1 MLNPITYTEQVVR
14 DFLRYQLTT
23 YPFADEPLHRQMRD
37 LLNLEVTRN
46 TPLLKGPYIKLSGAF
61 KRGATLDAL
70 VREKLLH
77 RDLLGRAPHRQTY
90 AHQQAAIEA
99 IVRDRRTTLVATGTG
114 SGKTECF
121 LYPIISRC
129 LQLRDEDAAPGI
141 VAILVYP
148 MNALAEDQLGRL
160 RRLLA
165 GTGVSF
171 GMYVGKTFEHK
182 DQAGG
187 VRLNLGAGVADY
199 DAEVSRLRET
209 KVDRPVHPHEERVTR
224 EEMRTAGK
232 QPRILLTNVKQLE
245 LLLTRAQDTELF
257 SGARLDYLVFDEAHT
272 FSGALGAESACL
284 IRRLRSFC
292 GRERHE
298 TVCIATSATIAD
310 PAHGEAAGREFAA
323 RFFGVDHQQVALIGE
338 QYEPDTWAP
347 RRRPTPAPADPPA
360 TLARVLTALD
370 AAEHDDAKPGA
381 VTALHAAVRELGVT
395 KLDPADWRA
404 SLKDHIAA
412 NEVTFQLADA
422 LRDPRALTD
431 LVADL
436 GRRLG
441 RPVREEEVLTWL
453 ALGAAARSGDGPA
466 LLRPVVHAFVRGV
479 SGAVV
484 TFPPDQRDAPKLWLA
499 AEDVPPDHFHLSVRT
514 CTICGQHYFT
524 HHVRDF
530 HFTDKAPGGGDAE
543 GDLVL
548 WRTSDAARGG
558 ARVVLVDHLIGDD
571 DGDDDDDDIPHGI
584 PPRSAAVYF
593 CRTCG
598 TLHNKPRERCAAGCA
613 SDLPLVRLY
622 ALQQSADLLGKLKT
636 CLACKAFGRPMY
648 GQFREPAREVR
659 AVTVSD
665 VHVLAQSMIQ
675 HAERRRLL
683 VFTDNRQDAAFQA
696 GWMRDHA
703 RRYRLRGLMY
713 DRLRGGKVVVEDIVG
728 HLDEVLDR
736 DDDLSETLAPEVWRV
751 ARREALGEQ
760 HPALRR
766 RFLRIQVLRELAIGN
781 RQQIGL
787 EPWGRARVCY
797 RGLRPDLS
805 FMTSWAAQLGCSPE
819 EVCDGVASLLDV
831 TRRGKVLFDP
841 DTRIYT
847 HYWHESET
855 PVQQGIMPLNEGGPR
870 GLKLTRVGD
879 DHKRF
884 INQWFA
890 PRSNSVARQ
899 AARRWGVKPAD
910 MPDFFKELWTLV
922 TDELRLLIPVSLT
935 GARQRALEG
944 TSGARQIDVD
954 RLEIEPTS
962 GLYRCNTCR
971 RAHSRVT
978 PKLACMAWHCKG
990 NLEIARQDPD
1000 DYNLHLLDDGFN
1012 MLRPREHSAQIPP
1025 ADRERIE
1032 IIFKSEEGERI
1043 NTLVCTATLELGVDI
1058 GGLDAVLMRN
1068 VPPLPANYW
1077 QRAGRAGRRDR
1088 MAVNLTYARP
1098 LNHDRAYFVDPLK
1111 MLGGRIDPPSF
1122 NLRNAVMVRKH
1133 VHATV
1138 LTALHGLARSEDLA
1152 RESREALGQALADCL
1167 PPQVKHFL
1175 FDEAGEIRGQPFDVS
1190 PLRAVVSDHE
1200 PWLFE
1205 RVAAAFAQG
1214 WPEADASVVTP
1225 ALLHGYILEMPDQFE
1240 AVLLRLR
1247 RRLDWAL
1254 RQMSRLDEVRQ
1265 RKGALDPEE
1274 EALRARCNRQILRL
1288 KGIQSR
1294 RRREAE
1300 GHDDTYTFT
1309 VLAAEGFLPG
1319 YGLDTGSVV
1328 AFYLKPHY
1336 NSDLSDWQI
1345 HRNTALALREHVPGN
1360 LLYAHGHRFIP
1371 RFYQL
1376 TATEQSVRFVVSTHD
1391 EAAAEAEAGAD
1402 GFGIHAAFLPGVHI
1416 CDVDLP
1422 HYSHISDDEEHRF
1435 QLGVAVYG
1443 FEQARHGGG
1452 RGYTWGDAQLSLRSA
1467 VGLRLV
1473 NVGPSLNLAAKR
1485 LGYPLCRVCGQSRSP
1500 LASDAELDRFRK
1512 SHQERCGQV
1521 PENVGFFADI
1531 IADALTLLDA
1541 PTRAEAY
1548 SVVEALRKG
1557 AAQVLDM
1564 EIEDLQ
1570 VLRMPR
1576 PGQEEADICLYDPM
1590 PGGSGLLGQLIAR
1603 FPEVI
1608 AAALQVV
1615 ERCPAACTLSC
1626 IDCLQHFRNA
1636 HYHKHLDRHL
1646 AAERLHAWG
1655 STVLEGHTIP
1665 PRQQGAAP
1673 QGQPTNVSE
1682 RELADMLRR
1691 AGFHHFTAQ
1700 HPIDLGKP
1708 LGVTTPD
1715 FFFPD
1720 PEDPEGGVCVYLDG
1734 LSERLHG
1741 NETTRRRD
1749 RAIREQLRNARLMEV
1764 LEISCSEL
1772 SDRAAMQ
1779 RHFITLGKA
1788 LAMDKTRLRQLRD
1801 DDHWFTPSGEAT

>member
-1 MLNPITYTEQVVR
+1 MLNPITYTEQIVR

-23 YPFADEPLHRQMRD
+23 YPFADKPLHDQMRD

-61 KRGATLDAL
+61 KRGATLEAL
-70 VREKLLH
+70 VREKILH
-77 RDLLGRAPHRQTY
+77 RDLIGRAKHKQTY
-90 AHQQAAIEA
+90 AHQETAIRA
-99 IVRDRRTTLVATGTG
+99 IARSRTTLVATGTG

-129 LQLRDEDAAPGI
+129 LRLRDEDAPPGI
-141 VAILVYP
+141 VAVLVYP

-160 RRLLA
+160 RRLLV
-165 GTGVSF
+165 GTGISF
-171 GMYVGKTFEHK
+171 GMYVGKTSEYK
-182 DQAGG
+182 EQASGE
-187 VRLNLGAGVADY
+187 RLKPGAGVADY
-199 DAEVSRLRET
+199 DAEVRRLREN
-209 KVDRPVHPHEERVTR
+209 KIDRPVHPHEERVTR
-224 EEMRTAGK
+224 QEMRTADK

-245 LLLTRAQDTELF
+245 LLLTRASDTELF
-257 SGARLDYLVFDEAHT
+257 NGARLDYLVFDEAHT

-284 IRRLRSFC
+284 VRRLRSFC
-292 GRERHE
+292 GRGQHE

-310 PAHGEAAGREFAA
+310 PEHGVEAGREFAS
-323 RFFGVDHQQVALIGE
+323 RFFGVDREQVALIGE

-360 TLARVLTALD
+360 TLARVLTSIE
-370 AAEHDDAKPGA
+370 AAEREDAGPIAIAGVQA
-381 VTALHAAVRELGVT
+381 VVRELGIA
-395 KLDPADWRA
+395 KLDAADWRTG
-404 SLKDHIAA
+404 LKDQLAA
-412 NEVTFQLADA
+412 NEVVYQIADA
-422 LRDPRALTD
+422 LTGPRALGE

-441 RPVREEEVLTWL
+441 RPIREEEVLAWL
-453 ALGAAARSGDGPA
+453 ALGAASRAPESPA

-484 TFPPDQRDAPKLWLA
+484 TFPPDRNNAPKLWLA
-499 AEDVPPDHFHLSVRT
+499 AEDAPREHFHLSVRT

-524 HHVRDF
+524 HHVGDF
-530 HFTDKAPGGGDAE
+530 HFTEKVPGGGQAE
-543 GDLVL
+543 GDFVI
-548 WRTSDAARGG
+548 WRTCEAAKGG
-558 ARVVLVDHLIGDD
+558 KRVVLVDHLIGDD
-571 DGDDDDDDIPHGI
+571 DGDDDDDTPQGI
-584 PPRSAAVYF
+584 PPRAAPVYF

-598 TLHNKPRERCAAGCA
+598 ALHDRPRERCGATCT
-613 SDLPLVRLY
+613 SPHPLVRLY
-622 ALQQSADLLGKLKT
+622 ALQQSADHLGKLKT
-636 CLACKAFGRPMY
+636 CLACKAFGRPMF

-683 VFTDNRQDAAFQA
+683 VFADNRQDAAFQA

-713 DRLRGGKVVVEDIVG
+713 ERIRRGKVVVEDIVG
-728 HLDEVLDR
+728 HLDDILDR

-805 FMTSWAAQLGCSPE
+805 FMTSWSAQLGCTPE
-819 EVCDGVASLLDV
+819 ELCDGVTSLLDV

-841 DTRIYT
+841 ETKIYS

-870 GLKLTRVGD
+870 GLKLTRTGD

-884 INQWFA
+884 ATQWFA

-899 AARRWGVKPAD
+899 AARNWGVKTAD
-910 MPDFFKELWTLV
+910 MPAFFKELWALV
-922 TDELRLLIPVSLT
+922 TDELRLLVPVNLT
-935 GARQRALEG
+935 GARQRTLEG
-944 TSGARQIDVD
+944 TLDVRQIDVD
-954 RLEIEPTS
+954 RLEIEPSS

-971 RAHSRVT
+971 RTHTRVT
-978 PKLACMAWHCKG
+978 PKLACMAWHCRG
-990 NLEIARQDPD
+990 TLEIAKPDPD

-1012 MLRPREHSAQIPP
+1012 MIRPREHSAQIPA
-1025 ADRERIE
+1025 ADREKIE
-1032 IIFKSEEGERI
+1032 IVFKSEEGERI

-1058 GGLDAVLMRN
+1058 GGLDSVLMRN

-1111 MLGGRIDPPSF
+1111 MLGGRVDPPSF
-1122 NLRNAVMVRKH
+1122 NLRNPVMVRKH

-1138 LTALHGLARSEDLA
+1138 LTALHSLARSEHLSP
-1152 RESREALGQALADCL
+1152 ESREILAQALEHCL
-1167 PPQVKHFL
+1167 PPQIKHYL
-1175 FDEAGEIRGQPFDVS
+1175 FDDSGEIRGEPFDLG
-1190 PLRAVVSDHE
+1190 PLHAVISAHHGRLVDH
-1200 PWLFE
+1200 
-1205 RVAAAFAQG
+1205 VTAAFAQG
-1214 WPEADASVVTP
+1214 WPEVDASVVTP
-1225 ALLHGYILEMPDQFE
+1225 ELLQTYVREMPDQFE
-1240 AVLLRLR
+1240 AVLQRLR

-1254 RQMSRLDEVRQ
+1254 KQMSRLDEVRK

-1274 EALRARCNRQILRL
+1274 EALRARCNRQILRM
-1288 KGIQSR
+1288 KGVQRR

-1300 GHDDTYTFT
+1300 GHDDTYTYT

-1336 NSDLSDWQI
+1336 NSELSDWEI

-1376 TATEQSVRFVVSTHD
+1376 AATEQSVRFVVSTND
-1391 EAAAEAEAGAD
+1391 EAAAEADAGVE
-1402 GFGIHAAFLPGVHI
+1402 GFGIHAAHLPGVPI

-1443 FEQARHGGG
+1443 FEQARHGAG
-1452 RGYTWGDAQLSLRSA
+1452 RGYSWGDAQLTLRAA

-1473 NVGPSLNLAAKR
+1473 NVGASLCIADKK

-1500 LASDAELDRFRK
+1500 LASDAELERFRAN
-1512 SHQERCGQV
+1512 HHERCGQR
-1521 PENVGFFADI
+1521 PENVGFYADI
-1531 IADALTLLDA
+1531 IADALTLVDV
-1541 PTRAEAY
+1541 PTRNEAY
-1548 SVVEALRKG
+1548 SVMEALRKG

-1570 VLRMPR
+1570 ILRMPR
-1576 PGQEEADICLYDPM
+1576 PGQEVADICLYDPM
-1590 PGGSGLLGQLIAR
+1590 PGGSGLLGQLVAR
-1603 FPEVI
+1603 FPAVV
-1608 AAALQVV
+1608 AAALDVV
-1615 ERCPAACTLSC
+1615 ERCPAACTSSC

-1646 AAERLHAWG
+1646 AAERLRAWG
-1655 STVLEGHTIP
+1655 RAVVEGHAIP
-1665 PRQQGAAP
+1665 ARQQGAAP
-1673 QGQPTNVSE
+1673 QGQPTNLTE

-1691 AGFHHFTAQ
+1691 AGFHHFIAQ

-1720 PEDPEGGVCVYLDG
+1720 PDDPQGGTCIYLDG

-1741 NETTRRRD
+1741 NETTRKRD
-1749 RAIREQLRNARLMEV
+1749 RAIREQLRNGRLMEV
-1764 LEISCSEL
+1764 LEIPASEL
-1772 SDRAAMQ
+1772 ADRGAMQ

-1788 LAMDKTRLRQLRD
+1788 LAVDKSRLRQLRD
-1801 DDHWFTPSGEAT
+1801 DDGWFTQKGQPT